1 MLSFFR
7 TATTLVLITSTLL
20 SAVVEGDED
29 RPVPNRVESFELRDF
44 RGKTWKL
51 EDFKDSKVLVVAFV
65 GTECPLVK
73 LYASRLQKLQ
83 DEYKEQSVQFV
94 AINSNQQDSITEMAH
109 FARKFEIEF
118 PMLKDPGNRV
128 ADQLGAERTPEVF
141 VLDSDRKIRY
151 RGVIDDQFT
160 YGIQRTKIDNR
171 YMLEA
176 IKSLIDGTPVKI
188 EKTDVAGCHIG
199 RLLKPNESSPVTYGN
214 QISRILNDHCVSCHR
229 PGEIAPFSLTTYDEV
244 VGWAEMIDEV
254 VQEQRMP
261 PWHAN
266 PDHGT
271 FINDTSLTAG
281 ERELIKQWVAN
292 GAPKGDLSK
301 TPKQKEYN
309 PKWQIGTPDVI
320 VKINDRPF
328 KVPAT
333 GTVEYKYF
341 VVDPGFKEDKWIQAA
356 ECRPGNRSVVH
367 HIICALDQ
375 SGRKK
380 AQVHGDLN
388 SEWIAATAPGAKP
401 LQLPEGYAK
410 FVPAGS
416 KLVFQMHY
424 TPNGTPQE
432 DISSVGFIFADPKSV
447 KKRVVT
453 HAAENHRIKIPP
465 HAGNHKEVAG
475 YRFRNKSQILH
486 MFPHMHLRGK
496 SFRYIAEY
504 PDGSEE
510 ILLDIPNY
518 DFNWQNAYVFA
529 EPKIVPKGT
538 ILRCIAHYDNSEENL
553 ANPDPTK
560 TIRWGDQTWEE
571 MMIGYFDIALV
582 DQELDIEKQSKDQ

>member
-7 TATTLVLITSTLL
+7 TAMMLVVFTSTVLNTV
-20 SAVVEGDED
+20 AKGDD
-29 RPVPNRVESFELRDF
+29 DQPASKKVESFELRDF

-51 EDFKDSKVLVVAFV
+51 EDFKDSKVLVIAFV

-73 LYASRLQKLQ
+73 LYASRLQELQ
-83 DEYKEQSVQFV
+83 DEYAEQSVQFV

-109 FARKFEIEF
+109 FARKFEIKF

-128 ADQLGAERTPEVF
+128 ADQLGAERTPEVY
-141 VLDSDRKIRY
+141 VLDRDRNIRY

-171 YMLEA
+171 YMLDA
-176 IKSLIDGTPVKI
+176 IKSLIDGTSVKI
-188 EKTDVAGCHIG
+188 EKTEVAGCHIG
-199 RLLKPNESSPVTYGN
+199 RLLKPDESSPVTYGN
-214 QISRILNDHCVSCHR
+214 QISRIMSDHCVSCHR

-281 ERELIKQWVAN
+281 ERELIKQWVEN

-301 TPKQKEYN
+301 APKQKEYN

-432 DISSVGFIFADPKSV
+432 DISSVGFIFADPSSV
-447 KKRVVT
+447 KKRVAT

-465 HAGNHKEVAG
+465 HADNHKEVAG

-582 DQELDIEKQSKDQ
+582 DQELDIEKKSKDQ